1 MRALDLFSLIFT
13 ILGAYAVF
21 LSPKILLPY
30 CVIPHIDAQLEQ
42 TGERLNKA
50 EAENAIPSQ
59 SEYRDRLARY

>member
-1 MRALDLFSLIFT
+1 
-13 ILGAYAVF
+13 
-21 LSPKILLPY
+21 LLPSY
-30 CVIPHIDAQLEQ
+30 LIPHIDVQLEQ